1 MYRKILK
8 KIIASMKKCCKFAP
22 RYKPIKSTTMKDY
35 KNTIAGMKVETKY
48 YATVQYPEHWVEC
61 RENPYW
67 VLVRTKDE
75 AILCS
80 PQDFNDII
88 HYCWYNGIKPTDLTL
103 L

>member
-1 MYRKILK
+1 
-8 KIIASMKKCCKFAP
+8 MKKGCKFAASNQLK
-22 RYKPIKSTTMKDY
+22 YTTMKDY
-35 KNTIAGMKVETKY
+35 KNTIAGMKIETKY
-48 YATVQYPEHWVEC
+48 YATVQYPEHWVER

-75 AILCS
+75 AILCA
-80 PQDFNDII
+80 PQDFNAIV

>member
-1 MYRKILK
+1 
-8 KIIASMKKCCKFAP
+8 MKKKRLP
-22 RYKPIKSTTMKDY
+22 VSKKVVNLHPDTNPIKSTTMKDY

-48 YATVQYPEHWVEC
+48 YATVQYPEHWVER

-75 AILCS
+75 AILCA
-80 PQDFNDII
+80 PQDFDAII